1 MKRLATDRKLRAIL
15 TVLMLIVW
23 PSPVLDARQV
33 SPPPGAGTSRNCE
46 AERDDRIHKAWE
58 DLVSSRLKIDKKKTA
73 DIAEC
78 QDTFNNVDMKDC
90 SRKYADAMKIA
101 GVLFTAGSLSCA
113 GICSIIV
120 IPAGA
125 VVAPAC
131 VTCIAGLVSGTAAAL
146 AKALIDYGSCVA
158 KAQDVADKC
167 GRKADNVADAAKDAA
182 TEKYQE
188 ECSNARIDYQK
199 CKASIGG

>member
-1 MKRLATDRKLRAIL
+1 MKRIRTNRNLRAIL

-58 DLVSSRLKIDKKKTA
+58 DLVSSRLKIDQKKTA
-73 DIAEC
+73 DIAGC

-101 GVLFTAGSLSCA
+101 GVLFTTGSLSCA
-113 GICSIIV
+113 GICWIIV

-125 VVAPAC
+125 VVAPGC
-131 VTCIAGLVSGTAAAL
+131 VQCVAALVSGTAAAL

-158 KAQDVADKC
+158 KAQDVADAC
-167 GRKADNVADAAKDAA
+167 GRKADNVADAAKQDALS
-182 TEKYQE
+182 KYRE
-188 ECSNARIDYQK
+188 ECSNAGIEYQK
-199 CKASIGG
+199 CKAGIGG